1 MHDRRRNTDTTPAG
15 LWAIESAFGND
26 RPPVGLRMPWRQVT
40 PYSDWVC
47 DEESVYFNT
56 WQERGDPTLSETWS
70 DDVEHLEDYPKLY
83 AYACVIG
90 FNRPPEVV
98 PARGC
103 AIFLHVS
110 DGPTGGC
117 VGLPREDMLAI
128 LGRLDPGK
136 NPYILITGADESCD
150 GADG

>member
-1 MHDRRRNTDTTPAG
+1 MD
-15 LWAIESAFGND
+15 
-26 RPPVGLRMPWRQVT
+26 
-40 PYSDWVC
+40 
-47 DEESVYFNT
+47 
-56 WQERGDPTLSETWS
+56 
-70 DDVEHLEDYPKLY
+70 
-83 AYACVIG
+83 G

-110 DGPTGGC
+110 DWPTGGC